1 MGNLRRRFP
10 WTAVSLVL
18 ALALT
23 GCFDDEPSNQDGR
36 SAPPVTAEPDD
47 QTLLLELYAGARQT
61 LAEFLDPANRPLTC
75 PGEYADT
82 AIGVTSTS
90 GGRSDDVRAC
100 LRATPNRK
108 YVLVVRNQDDVP
120 LTIRGRWISD
130 VWSVKPNESIE
141 IHLSDELQLGQWL
154 SFEPNL
160 YAGVATAV
168 TEYLQDKRSSGVKW
182 ARCAELVTAQ
192 CVAGGLADLL
202 PETVEVGRF
211 RVPVGRVASVLTML
225 WEYKPML
232 DTWRQQSSGTSGGR
246 LTILRRT

>member
-1 MGNLRRRFP
+1 MDGRVAGARPGADRLLRRRTVQP
-10 WTAVSLVL
+10 GRQECA
-18 ALALT
+18 AGHRRT
-23 GCFDDEPSNQDGR
+23 GC
-36 SAPPVTAEPDD
+36 

-160 YAGVATAV
+160 YAGVATA
-168 TEYLQDKRSSGVKW
+168 D
-182 ARCAELVTAQ
+182 ARYVAAAIVRYERWPLDDPAPELTAVGDPGRASFAE
-192 CVAGGLADLL
+192 
-202 PETVEVGRF
+202 
-211 RVPVGRVASVLTML
+211 
-225 WEYKPML
+225 
-232 DTWRQQSSGTSGGR
+232 
-246 LTILRRT
+246 